1 MIRSSKHA
9 VNISIPTHT
18 LHYPAMKWINST
30 KQFHHLSVRSLCQ
43 LEPSLCMAS
52 NQWSHPLNKT
62 QQNSSIDQKVDHHW
76 MVDFTLVTIQ
86 QAHTSTLKFLKKSY
100 NRIDYKAQP
109 WLWMKRVI
117 RLLMWLRMFEFSC
130 HQPLHDTVDASR
142 RIVTDLFCW
151 CTRIIISPKQ

>member
-86 QAHTSTLKFLKKSY
+86 QAHTSTLKFLKKAT
-100 NRIDYKAQP
+100 IE
-109 WLWMKRVI
+109 LIMKHSHGYEWRGLSDCWCDCACLSSAVTNHYMT
-117 RLLMWLRMFEFSC
+117 LLMLLGELWLTCF
-130 HQPLHDTVDASR
+130 VDA
-142 RIVTDLFCW
+142 LE
-151 CTRIIISPKQ
+151 